1 MTMRVRTLLT
11 LTVLLAIVGL
21 AGCDH
26 YDCTKTAQFGSSTCS
41 TGSGTVTGTTGG
53 GGGTTNNGPL
63 AFVEFPESRA
73 VPNQMSG
80 IELTAADVLEPIP
93 GFPSTTLPGTTL
105 DPSAMAIAQGKFLYL
120 ADGSAQGIFGYSI
133 DANTG
138 ILTALSGSPMS
149 ASFLAG
155 LPVASVP
162 TFSMVTNPTGTVL
175 LIADLTNS
183 LIYSFTIDASTG
195 ALTAASGSPFP
206 SLVKP
211 SNLATDGLGRFLYV
225 TEGDALGN
233 GQGQAMAVFSLNGT
247 TGGLNLGSQMAIN
260 MWTVAGDPAGKF
272 MFGADGEVGTK
283 PPNNAL
289 DEHLYT
295 FSINQNTG
303 VLTQVASTVTVSAPT
318 SALVHPSG
326 GFVYVFGIDPALN
339 FDSPVEGFALNDS
352 TGALTALQGSPFSVF
367 GTNPYDGLFDATG
380 ALLFVHSNDVFE
392 VSILNTTSGVPG
404 QAFAPIQVPSN
415 LPWVV
420 VDP

>member
-11 LTVLLAIVGL
+11 LTVSLAIMGL
-21 AGCDH
+21 ASCDQ
-26 YDCTKTAQFGSSTCS
+26 YNCTKGAQFGSSTCS

-63 AFVEFPESRA
+63 AFVEFPESGA

-80 IELTAADVLEPIP
+80 AELTAADVLEPIP

-105 DPSAMAIAQGKFLYL
+105 DPSAMVVAQGKFLYL
-120 ADGSAQGIFGYSI
+120 ADGSAQGIFSYSI

-138 ILTALSGSPMS
+138 IVTALSGSPMS

-175 LIADLTNS
+175 VIADQTNS
-183 LIYSFTIDASTG
+183 LIYSFTIDATTG
-195 ALTAASGSPFP
+195 ALTAASGSPVP

-211 SNLATDGLGRFLYV
+211 TNLATDGKGRFLYV
-225 TEGDALGN
+225 TQGDDN

-260 MWTVAGDPAGKF
+260 MWTVAGDPSGQF

-283 PPNNAL
+283 PPNN
-289 DEHLYT
+289 DKKE
-295 FSINQNTG
+295 
-303 VLTQVASTVTVSAPT
+303 
-318 SALVHPSG
+318 
-326 GFVYVFGIDPALN
+326 
-339 FDSPVEGFALNDS
+339 
-352 TGALTALQGSPFSVF
+352 
-367 GTNPYDGLFDATG
+367 
-380 ALLFVHSNDVFE
+380 
-392 VSILNTTSGVPG
+392 
-404 QAFAPIQVPSN
+404 
-415 LPWVV
+415 
-420 VDP
+420 